1 MFVEVYTK
9 DNEHLRVVLADKIQ
23 SIKGVSR
30 TETFISLDVLID
42 RQMPFME
49 EEEGKQLTVNGKR

>member
-1 MFVEVYTK
+1 
-9 DNEHLRVVLADKIQ
+9 LVLADKIQ

-42 RQMPFME
+42 RQMPVLE
-49 EEEGKQLTVNGKR
+49 EE